1 MILAIFNI
9 KPANNTAPNIAKIW
23 INTDDINSA
32 QTTALEKLTQEEI
45 EVISII
51 EITETERSD
60 YFPPCVSL
68 DTFMCAEREG
78 VAVLYS

>member
-32 QTTALEKLTQEEI
+32 QTTALEKLIQEEI

-51 EITETERSD
+51 EIIETNKSD
-60 YFPPCVSL
+60 YFPPCTSL
-68 DTFMCAEREG
+68 DTFICAEREG